1 MLISPAE
8 ERFRDRMNLTTPL
21 SLDLAALLLTV
32 GVFIVASLSD
42 LKTREISNKF
52 WLLYGPAAALV
63 FALRIIFAPDALPIL
78 AISAGATILVAFLLF
93 QFSVMGGADSK
104 ALMCLGLAL
113 PVSPSF
119 LAPFWQP
126 PFVFYPFP
134 IAILVNSFLLSIG
147 STVFLLAKNMVQRA
161 SVGRGL
167 FQGFERESILRKAL
181 VLLTSYKT
189 SFNVLQ
195 SSTHLY
201 PAEQVAVVDSRP
213 VRQLHLVS
221 SVGEDRDKLVAGLQG
236 YKDQGLFSDG
246 VWVTPG
252 LPHLVF
258 MTASL
263 IVTVVIGDLLMWLFF
278 RAVGV
283 S

>member
-8 ERFRDRMNLTTPL
+8 GRFRDRMNLTTPL

-147 STVFLLAKNMVQRA
+147 SAVFLLARNLFQRA
-161 SVGRGL
+161 SGGRGL
-167 FQGFERESILRKAL
+167 FQGFERESILRK
-181 VLLTSYKT
+181 VVIMLTSYKT
-189 SFNVLQ
+189 SFNALQ
-195 SSTHLY
+195 SKVYLY
-201 PAEQVAVVDSRP
+201 PAEEVSVVDSKP
-213 VRQLHLVS
+213 VRQFHLVAS
-221 SVGEDRDKLVAGLQG
+221 AAEERDKLVSGLESYKAQG
-236 YKDQGLFSDG
+236 MFSDG

-258 MTASL
+258 LTASL
-263 IVTVVIGDLLMWLFF
+263 VVTFVVGDLMMWLFF
-278 RAVGV
+278 RAVGY
-283 S
+283 

>member
-1 MLISPAE
+1 
-8 ERFRDRMNLTTPL
+8 MNLTTPL

-32 GVFIVASLSD
+32 GVFIAASLSD

-52 WLLYGPAAALV
+52 WLVYGPGAALV
-63 FALRIIFAPDALPIL
+63 FALRIIIAPDALPIL

-126 PFVFYPFP
+126 PPGLVFYPFP

-147 STVFLLAKNMVQRA
+147 SAVFLLARNLFQRA
-161 SVGRGL
+161 SAGRGL
-167 FQGFERESILRKAL
+167 FQGFERESILRKFL
-181 VLLTSYKT
+181 VMLTSYKT
-189 SFNVLQ
+189 SFNSLQ
-195 SSTHLY
+195 SKVYLY
-201 PAEQVAVVDSRP
+201 PAEEVSVVDSKP
-213 VRQLHLVS
+213 VRQFHLVA
-221 SVGEDRDKLVAGLQG
+221 SVAEERDKRVSGLESCKGQG
-236 YKDQGLFSDG
+236 MFSDG
-246 VWVTPG
+246 VWETTG
-252 LPHLVF
+252 LDHLLFV
-258 MTASL
+258 SSCIL
-263 IVTVVIGDLLMWLFF
+263 IILVGCVV
-278 RAVGV
+278 

>member
-1 MLISPAE
+1 M
-8 ERFRDRMNLTTPL
+8 
-21 SLDLAALLLTV
+21 
-32 GVFIVASLSD
+32 
-42 LKTREISNKF
+42 
-52 WLLYGPAAALV
+52 
-63 FALRIIFAPDALPIL
+63 
-78 AISAGATILVAFLLF
+78 VAFLLF
-93 QFSVMGGADSK
+93 QFGAMGGADSK
-104 ALMCLGLAL
+104 ALMCVALAL
-113 PVSPSF
+113 PVAPAFLSP
-119 LAPFWQP
+119 LWQAPL
-126 PFVFYPFP
+126 VFYPFP
-134 IAILVNSFLLSIG
+134 IAILVNSFLLSI
-147 STVFLLAKNMVQRA
+147 SMMFILLGKNVLSRSSA
-161 SVGRGL
+161 GKGL
-167 FQGFERESILRKAL
+167 FQGFEKESILRKAL

-221 SVGEDRDKLVAGLQG
+221 SVDEERDKLVAGLQG

-263 IVTVVIGDLLMWLFF
+263 IVTVVVGDLLMWLFF